1 MKLFTFVLAILSISF
16 ITCKYNEIVYYQRIV
31 SKYDKTFTSFSIV
44 FSKDNG
50 IHASYGKGK
59 LEYEIDPETKSL
71 QEIVKVDKL
80 KSFPL
85 SNGELGLMDIK
96 ELFKNFD
103 KIEFPEETNFT
114 TALFPDFPIWH
125 IVVDGK
131 DYQSNVQT
139 DFYQKIDD
147 LINITKI
154 KDYVINKFDE

>member
-1 MKLFTFVLAILSISF
+1 MKLFTFVLAMLSISF
-16 ITCKYNEIVYYQRIV
+16 MTCKYNEIAYHERIV